1 MNTYVLYTQ
10 NTGVICNVLQ
20 MLDTRKCLGPK
31 NKEMNSF
38 QLKFE

>member
-10 NTGVICNVLQ
+10 NTGVICHVLQ

-31 NKEMNSF
+31 NKEMDH
-38 QLKFE
+38 KTIK